1 MNNLGIYEG
10 QVAMVMRQ
18 RGRPITALLQPVLS
32 QQRRRSTTEQ
42 TSFLSNTRTFFSM
55 YIKFCRSY
63 GEDKKDEADENL
75 QPKLSVE
82 LEGKKGRKLQLL
94 QASWRSL
101 LCSLTFI

>member
-1 MNNLGIYEG
+1 
-10 QVAMVMRQ
+10 
-18 RGRPITALLQPVLS
+18 
-32 QQRRRSTTEQ
+32 
-42 TSFLSNTRTFFSM
+42 M